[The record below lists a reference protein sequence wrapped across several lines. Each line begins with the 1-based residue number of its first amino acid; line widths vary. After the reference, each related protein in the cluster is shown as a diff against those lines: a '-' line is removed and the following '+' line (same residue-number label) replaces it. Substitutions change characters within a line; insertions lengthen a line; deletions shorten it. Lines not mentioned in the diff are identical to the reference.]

1 MFRRQTSFALSSFW
15 MGTLLAVLIVCLPR
29 PTVAQGTALDLDGKS
44 VDPFQAARGKVVALI
59 FVRTDCPISNR
70 YAPTIQNLSTK
81 YADQAAFWLVYP
93 SNTESAKTIRKHDHD
108 FRYELPA
115 LRDPQR
121 VLVELSHAQ
130 ITPEAA
136 VFDAARRLIYHGR
149 IDNLYEDFGH
159 ARKEATTHELDD
171 AIRAVIE
178 KRAPLATHRAAVG
191 CYIADLR

>member
-1 MFRRQTSFALSSFW
+1 MFRRQTSFALLFFCV
-15 MGTLLAVLIVCLPR
+15 GALLAVIVCLPKA
-29 PTVAQGTALDLDGKS
+29 TGAQGTALDLSGKS
-44 VDPFQAARGKVVALI
+44 VDPFQAARGKVVVLI
-59 FVRTDCPISNR
+59 FVRADCPVSNR
-70 YAPTIQNLSTK
+70 YAPTIQNLSAK

-93 SNTESAKTIRKHDHD
+93 SNTESAETIRKHGHD

-121 VLVELSHAQ
+121 VLVGLSHAQ

-136 VFDAARRLIYHGR
+136 VFDPARRLAYHGR

-178 KRAPLATHRAAVG
+178 KRAPAATHRAAVG
-191 CYIADLR
+191 CYIADLQ